1 MASVD
6 FLTFLWIVCLLA
18 PSWTSEP
25 LTMEE
30 AREKKGLENS
40 LSFLY
45 NFGVRFPSIPAEGRT
60 AAVAF
65 TSGQAQNQLI
75 P

>member
-1 MASVD
+1 M
-6 FLTFLWIVCLLA
+6 

-25 LTMEE
+25 LAVEE
-30 AREKKGLENS
+30 AREKKDLENS

-45 NFGVRFPSIPAEGRT
+45 NLGFPFPSVPAEGRT

-65 TSGQAQNQLI
+65 TSGQAENQLI

>member
-1 MASVD
+1 
-6 FLTFLWIVCLLA
+6 
-18 PSWTSEP
+18 
-25 LTMEE
+25 MEE

>member
-1 MASVD
+1 
-6 FLTFLWIVCLLA
+6 
-18 PSWTSEP
+18 
-25 LTMEE
+25 MEE
-30 AREKKGLENS
+30 AREKKDLENS

-45 NFGVRFPSIPAEGRT
+45 NLGFPFPSVPAEGRT

-65 TSGQAQNQLI
+65 TSGQAENQLI

>member
-1 MASVD
+1 
-6 FLTFLWIVCLLA
+6 
-18 PSWTSEP
+18 
-25 LTMEE
+25 MEE

-45 NFGVRFPSIPAEGRT
+45 NLGVPFPSVPAEGRT
-60 AAVAF
+60 AAAAF
-65 TSGQAQNQLI
+65 TSGQAGNQLI